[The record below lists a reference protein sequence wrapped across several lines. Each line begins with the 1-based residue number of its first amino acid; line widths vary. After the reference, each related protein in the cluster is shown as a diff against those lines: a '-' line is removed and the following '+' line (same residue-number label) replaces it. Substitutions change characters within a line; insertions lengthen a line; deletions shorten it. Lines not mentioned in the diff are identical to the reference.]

1 MPTMPTRNLVFAA
14 LALLAAALLFA
25 GCRGG
30 GGSNTQFVTVLD
42 SNPATLDPLDGTD
55 ASSERLRQL
64 MFNSLLKKNEK
75 FEYVGDLATDYQI
88 SDDGKTV
95 TFKLHDGVNFHDGKP
110 LTSADAKYT
119 FESLLASAKKKA
131 APFFEIGVPVGQPQS
146 QFSGGQNGNAG
157 ASSPGKGGD
166 AVGVGSPSCY
176 ITSVEAPDTL
186 TLVIRLRKPWS
197 SLLGN
202 LVSVPVIPQG
212 SADSQKTHPVGS
224 GPFKFVN
231 YDESQQ
237 FVDLASFDGYWQ
249 GAPQI
254 KELRVRAILDG
265 NTLQAELQS
274 GHVDLASGASNLSPD
289 SYKFLG
295 QDSNLQVKQFPGANV
310 TYLGF
315 NCEHAPLD
323 NPKVRQAIA
332 YAIDRESIVRDLM
345 LGQGRVANSVLPE
358 SSWAYDAGQT
368 YNYDPARAKQ
378 LLDEA
383 GFRDPD
389 GDGPQMRFQ
398 KPISFKISAGNA
410 AVSQYAGVIQNSLK
424 SIGVPVE
431 IETFET
437 ATLINQLSDGQ
448 FDLTTL
454 RWIGGNQDPVFLRDL
469 FHSSEVP
476 TPTRTAGRNRT
487 RYRDAGFDRVID
499 EAVNTLDRSK
509 AKTLYAQAQQII
521 SRDLPMLP
529 LWYPDIMVVARKGVE
544 NIQVDPSNDYSFL
557 RNVTVQKR

>member
-1 MPTMPTRNLVFAA
+1 MPTKPTRKLASAA
-14 LALLAAALLFA
+14 LVILFGALLLA

-30 GGSNTQFVTVLD
+30 GGNGSQFVTVLD
-42 SNPATLDPLDGTD
+42 ANPATLDPLDGTD

-95 TFKLHDGVNFHDGKP
+95 TFKLHDGVHFQDGKP

-119 FESLLASAKKKA
+119 LESLLTSAKKKA
-131 APFFEIGVPVGQPQS
+131 ASFFESGVPAGQPQS
-146 QFSGGQNGNAG
+146 QFSGGQNGNAA
-157 ASSPGKGGD
+157 ASSENKGSNVAGI
-166 AVGVGSPSCY
+166 GSSSCY
-176 ITSVEAPDTL
+176 VTSVEAPDPL
-186 TLVIRLRKPWS
+186 TLVIHLRKPWS

-212 SADSQKTHPVGS
+212 SADSQKSHPVGS

-237 FVDLASFDGYWQ
+237 IVDLEAFDGYWQ

-254 KELRVRAILDG
+254 KQLRVRAILDA

-274 GHVDLASGASNLSPD
+274 GHVDLSSGASNLSPD
-289 SYKFLG
+289 SYKYLG
-295 QDSNLQVKQFPGANV
+295 QDPNLQVKQFPGANV

-315 NCEHAPLD
+315 NCEHPPLD

-332 YAIDRESIVRDLM
+332 YAIDRESIVRDLL
-345 LGQGRVANSVLPE
+345 LGQARVANSILPD
-358 SSWAYDAGQT
+358 SSWAYDAGQK
-368 YNYDPARAKQ
+368 YAYDPERAKQ

-383 GFRDPD
+383 GFPVHDVN
-389 GDGPQMRFQ
+389 GQQARFS
-398 KPISFKISAGNA
+398 KPLVFKISAGNA

-431 IETFET
+431 IQTLET
-437 ATLINQLSDGQ
+437 ATLIQQLREGQ
-448 FDLTTL
+448 YDMGTL
-454 RWIGGNQDPVFLRDL
+454 RWVGGNQDPVFLHDI
-469 FHSSEVP
+469 FYSGEIP
-476 TPTRTAGRNRT
+476 TADRKYGQNRNR
-487 RYRDAGFDRVID
+487 YRSAEFDKVID
-499 EAVNTLDRSK
+499 EAVNTLDRAK
-509 AKTLYAQAQQII
+509 AKTLYAQAQQIV

-529 LWYPDIMVVARKGVE
+529 LWYPDIVVVARKGVE

-557 RNVTVQKR
+557 RNVTVQK

>member
-1 MPTMPTRNLVFAA
+1 MPTKPNRFSVSAA
-14 LALLAAALLFA
+14 LVLLLAALLLA

-30 GGSNTQFVTVLD
+30 GGNGSQFVTVLD
-42 SNPATLDPLDGTD
+42 ANPATLDPLDGTD

-95 TFKLHDGVNFHDGKP
+95 TFKLHDGVHFQDGRA

-119 FESLLASAKKKA
+119 IDTLLASNKKKA
-131 APFFEIGVPVGQPQS
+131 AAFMETTPAL
-146 QFSGGQNGNAG
+146 GGGNKNDANAAPAPPAGGNAS
-157 ASSPGKGGD
+157 ASQP
-166 AVGVGSPSCY
+166 Y
-176 ITSVEAPDTL
+176 ITSTDATDPL
-186 TLVIRLRKPWS
+186 TFVIHLRKPWT

-237 FVDLASFDGYWQ
+237 IVDLEAFDGYWQ

-254 KELRVRAILDG
+254 KQLRVRAILDA

-274 GHVDLASGASNLSPD
+274 GHVDLSSGASNLSPD
-289 SYKFLG
+289 SYKYLG

-315 NCEHAPLD
+315 NCEHPPLD

-332 YAIDRESIVRDLM
+332 YAIDRESIVRDLL
-345 LGQGRVANSVLPE
+345 LGQARVANSILPD
-358 SSWAYDAGQT
+358 SSWAYDAGQKYT
-368 YNYDPARAKQ
+368 YDPERAKQ

-389 GDGPQMRFQ
+389 GDGPQMRFS
-398 KPISFKISAGNA
+398 KPLVFKISAGNA

-431 IETFET
+431 IQTLET
-437 ATLINQLSDGQ
+437 ATLIQQLREGQ
-448 FDLTTL
+448 YDMGTL
-454 RWIGGNQDPVFLRDL
+454 RWVGGNQDPVFLHDI
-469 FHSSEVP
+469 FYSGEMP
-476 TPTRTAGRNRT
+476 TADRKYGQNRNR
-487 RYRDAGFDRVID
+487 YRSAEFDRVID
-499 EAVNTLDRSK
+499 EAVNTLDRAK
-509 AKTLYAQAQQII
+509 AKTLYAQAQQIV

-529 LWYPDIMVVARKGVE
+529 LWYPDIVVVARKGVE

-557 RNVTVQKR
+557 RNVTVQK

>member
-1 MPTMPTRNLVFAA
+1 MPLTPTRKVASAA
-14 LALLAAALLFA
+14 LALVVAATLLLA

-30 GGSNTQFVTVLD
+30 GGSQFVTILD
-42 SNPATLDPLDGTD
+42 ANPATLDPLDSTD
-55 ASSERLRQL
+55 AASERIRQL
-64 MFNSLLKKNEK
+64 VFNSLLKKNEK

-95 TFKLHDGVNFHDGKP
+95 TFKLHDGVRFQDGKP

-119 FESLLASAKKKA
+119 LDTLLASNKTATPLKKA
-131 APFFEIGVPVGQPQS
+131 APFFETATAGGALANANAN
-146 QFSGGQNGNAG
+146 SGAQAG
-157 ASSPGKGGD
+157 ANNSGAQPY
-166 AVGVGSPSCY
+166 V
-176 ITSVEAPDTL
+176 TSVEAPDPL
-186 TLVIRLRKPWS
+186 TLIIRLRKPWT

-212 SADSQKTHPVGS
+212 SADSQKSHPVGS

-237 FVDLASFDGYWQ
+237 IVDLAAFDGYWQ

-254 KELRVRAILDG
+254 KELRVRAILDA

-315 NCEHAPLD
+315 NCEHPPLD

-332 YAIDRESIVRDLM
+332 YAIDRGSIVRDLL
-345 LGQGRVANSVLPE
+345 LGQARIANSILPE
-358 SSWAYDAGQT
+358 SSWAYDAGQA

-431 IETFET
+431 IETLET
-437 ATLINQLSDGQ
+437 ATLIQQLREGQ
-448 FDLTTL
+448 YDMGTL
-454 RWIGGNQDPVFLRDL
+454 RWVGGNQDPVFLHDIFYSGEIPAPQRKY
-469 FHSSEVP
+469 
-476 TPTRTAGRNRT
+476 GQNRNR
-487 RYRDAGFDRVID
+487 YRSADFDRVID
-499 EAVNTLDRSK
+499 EAVSTLDRAK
-509 AKTLYAQAQQII
+509 AKTLYAQAQQIV

-529 LWYPDIMVVARKGVE
+529 LWYPDIVVVARKGVE

-557 RNVTVQKR
+557 HNVTVQK

>member
-1 MPTMPTRNLVFAA
+1 MRARTFVNALFLLTAA
-14 LALLAAALLFA
+14 SALLLA

-30 GGSNTQFVTVLD
+30 GNRAQFVTVLD
-42 SNPATLDPLDGTD
+42 ANPATLDPLDGTD

-75 FEYVGDLATDYQI
+75 FEYVGDLASDYQI

-95 TFKLHDGVNFHDGKP
+95 TFKLHDGVTFHDGKT

-119 FESLLASAKKKA
+119 LDTLLHADPKNMKKKA
-131 APFFEIGVPVGQPQS
+131 APFFETAATAHDAS
-146 QFSGGQNGNAG
+146 ANSNSNSGAQTGANAG
-157 ASSPGKGGD
+157 
-166 AVGVGSPSCY
+166 GSQPY
-176 ITSVEAPDTL
+176 ITSVEAPDPL
-186 TLVIRLRKPWS
+186 TLVIHLRKPWS

-212 SADSQKTHPVGS
+212 SADAQKQHPVGS

-237 FVDLASFDGYWQ
+237 VVDLAAFDNYWQ

-254 KELRVRAILDG
+254 KELRIRAILDA

-274 GHVDLASGASNLSPD
+274 GNVDIASGASNLTPD
-289 SYKFLG
+289 SFKFLG
-295 QDSNLQVKQFPGANV
+295 QDSNLQVKQFPGANIV
-310 TYLGF
+310 YLGF

-323 NPKVRQAIA
+323 NVKVRQAIA
-332 YAIDRESIVRDLM
+332 YAVDRESIVRDLM
-345 LGQGRVANSVLPE
+345 LGQARTANSILPE
-358 SSWAYDAGQT
+358 NSWAYDAGQKYT
-368 YNYDPARAKQ
+368 YDPQRAKQ

-389 GDGPQMRFQ
+389 GDGPQMRFA
-398 KPISFKISAGNA
+398 KPLSFKISSGNA
-410 AVSQYAGVIQNSLK
+410 ATSQFAGVIQNSLK

-431 IETFET
+431 IESLET
-437 ATLINQLSDGQ
+437 NTLIPQLSNGQ

-454 RWIGGNQDPVFLRDL
+454 RWVGGNQDPVFLRDL
-469 FHSSEVP
+469 FHSSEIP
-476 TPTRTAGRNRT
+476 TPARTAARNRG
-487 RYRDAGFDRVID
+487 RYRSQEFDHVID
-499 EAVNTLDRSK
+499 EAVNTLDRDK
-509 AKTLYAQAQQII
+509 AKALYSQTQQII

-544 NIQVDPSNDYSFL
+544 NIRVDPSNDYSFL
-557 RNVTVQKR
+557 RSVTVQKK

>member
-1 MPTMPTRNLVFAA
+1 MPTMPNRKFVFAA
-14 LALLAAALLFA
+14 LVLLLAALLLA

-30 GGSNTQFVTVLD
+30 GGNGSQFVTVLD

-95 TFKLHDGVNFHDGKP
+95 TFKLHDGVHFHDGRA

-119 FESLLASAKKKA
+119 LDSLLASGKHKA
-131 APFFEIGVPVGQPQS
+131 ASFFETATTAGGAQS
-146 QFSGGQNGNAG
+146 NGNANTGAQGG
-157 ASSPGKGGD
+157 ASTGG
-166 AVGVGSPSCY
+166 SQPY
-176 ITSVEAPDTL
+176 ITSVETPDPL
-186 TLVIRLRKPWS
+186 TLVIHLRKPWS
-197 SLLGN
+197 TLLGN

-212 SADSQKTHPVGS
+212 SADSQKSHPVGS

-237 FVDLASFDGYWQ
+237 IVDLEAFDGYWQ

-254 KELRVRAILDG
+254 KQLRVRAILDA

-274 GHVDLASGASNLSPD
+274 GHVDLSSGASNLSPD
-289 SYKFLG
+289 SYKYLG
-295 QDSNLQVKQFPGANV
+295 QDPNLQVKQFPGANV

-315 NCEHAPLD
+315 NCEHPPLD

-332 YAIDRESIVRDLM
+332 YAIDRESIVRDLL
-345 LGQGRVANSVLPE
+345 LGQARVANSILPD
-358 SSWAYDAGQT
+358 SSWAYDAGQKYT
-368 YNYDPARAKQ
+368 YDPERAKQ

-383 GFRDPD
+383 GFPVNVVN
-389 GDGPQMRFQ
+389 GQQARFS
-398 KPISFKISAGNA
+398 KSLVFKISAGNA

-431 IETFET
+431 IQTLET
-437 ATLINQLSDGQ
+437 ATLIQQLREGQ
-448 FDLTTL
+448 YDMGTL
-454 RWIGGNQDPVFLRDL
+454 RWVGGNQDPVFLHDI
-469 FHSSEVP
+469 FYSGEIP
-476 TPTRTAGRNRT
+476 TADRKYGQNRNR
-487 RYRDAGFDRVID
+487 YRSAEFDRVID
-499 EAVNTLDRSK
+499 EAVNTLDRAK
-509 AKTLYAQAQQII
+509 AKTLYAQAQQIV

-529 LWYPDIMVVARKGVE
+529 LWYPDIVVVARKGVE

-557 RNVTVQKR
+557 RNVTVQK

>member
-1 MPTMPTRNLVFAA
+1 MPTMPNRKFVSAALVLLFAA
-14 LALLAAALLFA
+14 LALLLA

-30 GGSNTQFVTVLD
+30 GGGGSQFVTVLD

-75 FEYVGDLATDYQI
+75 FEYVGDLATDYQL

-95 TFKLHDGVNFHDGKP
+95 TFKLHDGVKFHDGKP

-119 FESLLASAKKKA
+119 IDTLLASNKKKA
-131 APFFEIGVPVGQPQS
+131 AAFMETTPAPAGGNKTDANAAASPPAGSNAAASQP
-146 QFSGGQNGNAG
+146 
-157 ASSPGKGGD
+157 
-166 AVGVGSPSCY
+166 Y
-176 ITSVEAPDTL
+176 ITSTDAPEPL
-186 TLVIRLRKPWS
+186 TFVIHLRKPWT

-212 SADSQKTHPVGS
+212 SADSQNSHPVGS

-237 FVDLASFDGYWQ
+237 IVDLEAFDGYWQ

-254 KELRVRAILDG
+254 KQLRVRAILDA

-274 GHVDLASGASNLSPD
+274 GHVDLSSGASNLSPD
-289 SYKFLG
+289 SYKYLG

-315 NCEHAPLD
+315 NCEHPPLD

-332 YAIDRESIVRDLM
+332 YAIDRESIVRDLL
-345 LGQGRVANSVLPE
+345 LGQARVANSILPD
-358 SSWAYDAGQT
+358 SSWAYDAGQKYT
-368 YNYDPARAKQ
+368 YDPARAKQ

-389 GDGPQMRFQ
+389 GDGPQMRFP
-398 KPISFKISAGNA
+398 KSLVFKISAGNA
-410 AVSQYAGVIQNSLK
+410 AVGQYAGVIQNSLK

-431 IETFET
+431 IQTLET
-437 ATLINQLSDGQ
+437 ATLIQQLREGQ
-448 FDLTTL
+448 YDMGTL
-454 RWIGGNQDPVFLRDL
+454 RWVGGNQDPVFLHDI
-469 FHSSEVP
+469 FYSGEIP
-476 TPTRTAGRNRT
+476 TADRKYGQNRNR
-487 RYRDAGFDRVID
+487 YRSAEFDRVID
-499 EAVNTLDRSK
+499 EAVNTLDRAK
-509 AKTLYAQAQQII
+509 AKTLYAQAQQIV

-529 LWYPDIMVVARKGVE
+529 LWYPDIVVVARKGVE

-557 RNVTVQKR
+557 RNVTVQK